1 MPKAPSSF
9 GKNALLGVILCGG
22 ASTRMGVDKATL
34 SHRGCALWQRVAERL
49 EPQVGQLV
57 ISTSAAQ
64 TPLSFAPMPCII
76 DSQADCGPLAGIT
89 SALTS
94 PAWLEYDW
102 LVFSSCDT
110 PQQPMDWVSVLIEA
124 SGGNAGIYYIRHQG
138 QPHYLHAL
146 WHRNLLAPLSEYIQQ
161 GGRAVRAFYAQNQAL
176 PVDFVA
182 VNQHDPFLNLN
193 TPEDIARLNHD

>member
-1 MPKAPSSF
+1 MRRRKY
-9 GKNALLGVILCGG
+9 
-22 ASTRMGVDKATL
+22 TRMGVDKATL
-34 SHRGCALWQRVAERL
+34 SHRGRAPGSGLPTL

-57 ISTSAAQ
+57 ISASALNSAQ
-64 TPLSFAPMPCII
+64 LCTHALHYRLPNRLRPLSRNGA
-76 DSQADCGPLAGIT
+76 
-89 SALTS
+89 SALAS

-110 PQQPMDWVSVLIEA
+110 PQQPVDWVSVLLEA

-146 WHRNLLAPLSEYIQQ
+146 WHRNLLAPLSKYLQQ

-176 PVDFVA
+176 PVDYA
-182 VNQHDPFLNLN
+182 AAKPNQPDPFINLN
-193 TPEDIARLNHD
+193 TPEGL